1 VAPAPS
7 HPEQWGPRLEQAV
20 ARAELA
26 QRPLAARGAP
36 TARLQAAARSVRRV
50 RGQRSAPRCSGTVRY
65 AAAGAAYLRLQPG
78 ASLSKA
84 QFESAAR
91 LPAGWLTPE
100 ALVWR
105 PQGAAQFESA
115 AQLPAE
121 WAMPG
126 VIVLRPRGAA
136 VPALARSSAEAVV
149 QARRSAG
156 PAASAEQAVALP
168 PGEPVA

>member
-84 QFESAAR
+84 QFESAA
-91 LPAGWLTPE
+91 
-100 ALVWR
+100 
-105 PQGAAQFESA
+105 
-115 AQLPAE
+115 QLPAE

-136 VPALARSSAEAVV
+136 LPALARSSAEAVV

-168 PGEPVA
+168 PGGPVA